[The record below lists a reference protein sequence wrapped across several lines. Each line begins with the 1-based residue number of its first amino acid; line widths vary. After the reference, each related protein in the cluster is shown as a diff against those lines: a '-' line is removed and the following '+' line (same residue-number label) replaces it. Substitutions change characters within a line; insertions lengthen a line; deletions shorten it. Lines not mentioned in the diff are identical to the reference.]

1 MLLAVE
7 AGKSA
12 TVIVAALTS
21 TETTVVPEVKGPV
34 AANVWP
40 GLTYSILR
48 YPATSITLVIV
59 LEAVL

>member
-34 AANVWP
+34 AVNV
-40 GLTYSILR
+40 
-48 YPATSITLVIV
+48 
-59 LEAVL
+59 